1 MNKEKEVENIGKSFI
16 LVIEPLEYSVY
27 DRKFNLEI
35 FGLVFGSQ
43 SPWLRDQHYD
53 LVIKYLEFWQHHFT
67 PKAIKEIRDNIS
79 NFITAKV
86 KREEIAMRF
95 YCALGLLA
103 YYTAISH
110 EKTLAMRKF
119 TALEDIDNPMYYV
132 YIGVNDYNV
141 MEILKKIEQKV
152 AHSKAGVEWKG
163 SCFELIQVSV

>member
-1 MNKEKEVENIGKSFI
+1 MENIGKSFI
-16 LVIEPLEYSVY
+16 LVIEPLEFSVY
-27 DRKFNLEI
+27 DRKFNHET

-43 SPWLRDQHYD
+43 STWLRDQHYN
-53 LVIKYLEFWQHHFT
+53 LATKYLEFWQQHFT
-67 PKAIKEIRDNIS
+67 PKAIKEIQDNIS

-86 KREEIAMRF
+86 RREEVSIRF
-95 YCALGLLA
+95 FCALGLLA

-119 TALEDIDNPMYYV
+119 TAIEDINNPMYHV

-152 AHSKAGVEWKG
+152 VVQKQK
-163 SCFELIQVSV
+163 LR